1 MGEAEFVFFPFFFSE
16 RASRSARNLSRNACH
31 TSLVES
37 NGATGGG
44 DVSSFCYARG
54 VISFFHRE
62 PPRESR
68 HGEEGT
74 SSIGS
79 KICKHSFRLA
89 QTIAR
94 LETLMRFDRRFISL
108 SLSLPSL
115 LSFFS
120 NRVFPSWHL
129 KREKKERE
137 KSRTSHRN
145 LSYFFKPRH
154 DTLTR
159 LNSRRVFFK
168 NIFEQL

>member
-108 SLSLPSL
+108 SLSLSPPS
-115 LSFFS
+115 SPFFRIEYS
-120 NRVFPSWHL
+120 RL
-129 KREKKERE
+129 GILREKKKRG
-137 KSRTSHRN
+137 RN
-145 LSYFFKPRH
+145 RVRRIEIFLTFLNL
-154 DTLTR
+154 DTTL
-159 LNSRRVFFK
+159 
-168 NIFEQL
+168 